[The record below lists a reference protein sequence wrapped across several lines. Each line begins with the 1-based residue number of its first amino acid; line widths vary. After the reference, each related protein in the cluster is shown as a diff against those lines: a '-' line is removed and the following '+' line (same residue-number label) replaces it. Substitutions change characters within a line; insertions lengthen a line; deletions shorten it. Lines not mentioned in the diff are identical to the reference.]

1 MSTGK
6 VPWTYTS
13 LVEAAS
19 ITGPSNSRNRAI
31 ATVTAFDP
39 WFGFYP
45 ANVVT
50 NQVIGS
56 YGVYKGGVNGG
67 AGIAFRLG
75 SSRAKVFAEAR
86 YHHMFTQRIDSSFI
100 PVTFGIRW

>member
-1 MSTGK
+1 
-6 VPWTYTS
+6 
-13 LVEAAS
+13 
-19 ITGPSNSRNRAI
+19 
-31 ATVTAFDP
+31 
-39 WFGFYP
+39 
-45 ANVVT
+45 VVT

-86 YHHMFTQRIDSSFI
+86 YHHMFTERIDSSFI